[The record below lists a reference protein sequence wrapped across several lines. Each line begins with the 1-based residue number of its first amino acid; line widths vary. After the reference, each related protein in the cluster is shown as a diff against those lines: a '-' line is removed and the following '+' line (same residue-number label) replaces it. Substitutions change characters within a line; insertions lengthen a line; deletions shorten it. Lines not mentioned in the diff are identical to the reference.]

1 MADDFRNPN
10 CEQRFRPMLTV
21 NRKISIP
28 LSEFKFAYSRSPG
41 PGGQNVNKVN
51 TKVTLKWNIEKTSSL
66 PDPVRARLVSK
77 FANRISKTGELVV
90 TSHRFRDQGR
100 NVADSLSKL
109 REIVLSV
116 ATPPKSRK
124 KTKPS
129 KASKRRRLD
138 EKRRTSE
145 RKQSRGRI
153 RQDE

>member
-10 CEQRFRPMLTV
+10 CEPRFRPMLTV

-28 LSEFKFAYSRSPG
+28 LSEFKFTYSRSPG

-66 PDPVRARLVSK
+66 PEPVRARLVSK
-77 FANRISKTGELVV
+77 FASRISKTGELIV